1 MKLSCY
7 IVDDE
12 THAIEVLVDHIANI
26 KDLSLLGYNSNP
38 VTALH
43 EVNEKHPDVLFLDI
57 DMPNLN
63 GIEFSKLIKPDI
75 RVIFTTASPNFAL
88 DAFEISAF
96 DYLLKPI
103 SYSRFQRAINK
114 LNQFI
119 SINDNRDARSAEKE
133 DFFYIK
139 CENKGKMVKINY
151 DDIMYVESNSN
162 YVIISTKDT
171 KYNTYLT
178 LKEIKER
185 LPDTSFFRIH
195 KSFVIN
201 HTKINYIDGNQVV
214 LTDKSV
220 LQLGNTYREAFF
232 DLVNRHIIK
241 TSRQ

>member
-12 THAIEVLVDHIANI
+12 LHAIEVLAHHIEAI
-26 KDLSLLGYNSNP
+26 KELQLLGYNTNP
-38 VTALH
+38 IAGLR

-57 DMPNLN
+57 DMPNLD
-63 GIEFSKLIKPDI
+63 GIEFRKLIAPDI
-75 RVIFTTASPNFAL
+75 RVIFTTASPDHAL
-88 DAFEISAF
+88 DAFEIAAF

-114 LNQFI
+114 LNQFV
-119 SINDNRDARSAEKE
+119 SVNDHPEIKSKDN
-133 DFFYIK
+133 FFYIK
-139 CENKGKMVKINY
+139 CENKGKMVKINFE
-151 DDIMYVESNSN
+151 DIMYIESNSN
-162 YVIISTKDT
+162 YVIVSTKET

-178 LKEIKER
+178 LKEIKAR
-185 LPDTSFFRIH
+185 LPDDYFFRIH

-201 HTKINYIDGNQVV
+201 HTQINYIDGNQIV

-220 LQLGNTYREAFF
+220 LQLGNTYRDAFF

-241 TSRQ
+241 TSR

>member
-12 THAIEVLVDHIANI
+12 LHAIEVLASHIEAI
-26 KDLSLLGYNSNP
+26 SDLQLLGYNTNSIA
-38 VTALH
+38 ALR
-43 EVNEKHPDVLFLDI
+43 EVNEKHPDVVFLDI
-57 DMPNLN
+57 DMPNLD
-63 GIEFSKLIKPDI
+63 GIEFKKLIPPDI
-75 RVIFTTASPNFAL
+75 RVIFTTGSTDYAL

-96 DYLLKPI
+96 DYLLKPV

-114 LNQFI
+114 LNQFV
-119 SINDNRDARSAEKE
+119 SIKDQQQVKPKE

-139 CENKGKMVKINY
+139 CENKGKMVKVNFE
-151 DDIMYVESNSN
+151 DIMYVESNSN
-162 YVIISTKDT
+162 YVIVSTTET

-178 LKEIKER
+178 LKEIKAR
-185 LPDTSFFRIH
+185 LPDNSFFRIH

-232 DLVNRHIIK
+232 DLVNQHIIK
-241 TSRQ
+241 TSR

>member
-12 THAIEVLVDHIANI
+12 LHAIEVLASHIEAI
-26 KDLSLLGYNSNP
+26 SDLQLLGYNTNSI
-38 VTALH
+38 TALR
-43 EVNEKHPDVLFLDI
+43 EVNEKHPDVVFLDI
-57 DMPNLN
+57 DMPNLD
-63 GIEFSKLIKPDI
+63 GIEFKKLIPQNI
-75 RVIFTTASPNFAL
+75 RVIFTTGSTDYAL

-114 LNQFI
+114 LNQFV
-119 SINDNRDARSAEKE
+119 SINDQQTIKPKE

-139 CENKGKMVKINY
+139 CENKGKMVKVNFE
-151 DDIMYVESNSN
+151 DIMYVESNSN
-162 YVIISTKDT
+162 YVIVSTTET

-178 LKEIKER
+178 LKEIKAR
-185 LPDTSFFRIH
+185 LPDNSFFRIH

-232 DLVNRHIIK
+232 DLVNQHIIK
-241 TSRQ
+241 TSR

>member
-1 MKLSCY
+1 MRLSCY

-12 THAIEVLVDHIANI
+12 LHAIEVLVDHIGSIN
-26 KDLSLLGYNSNP
+26 DFQLLGYSTNP
-38 VTALH
+38 VAGLH
-43 EVNEKHPDVLFLDI
+43 EVNTKKPDVLFLDI
-57 DMPNLN
+57 DMPNLD
-63 GIEFSKLIKPDI
+63 GIEFRKLIKQDI
-75 RVIFTTASPNFAL
+75 RVIFTTASPDFAL
-88 DAFEISAF
+88 DAFEVSAF

-103 SYSRFQRAINK
+103 SYSRFQRAVNK
-114 LNQFI
+114 LNQFV
-119 SINDNRDARSAEKE
+119 SVNDQPEIKLKD
-133 DFFYIK
+133 DFFFIK
-139 CENKGKMVKINY
+139 CENKGKVVKVNF

-162 YVIISTKDT
+162 YVIVSTKDT

-178 LKEIKER
+178 LKEIKAR
-185 LPDTSFFRIH
+185 LPDNSFFRIH

-241 TSRQ
+241 TSR

>member
-12 THAIEVLVDHIANI
+12 LHAIEVLASHIEAI
-26 KDLSLLGYNSNP
+26 SDLQLLGYNTNSIA
-38 VTALH
+38 ALR
-43 EVNEKHPDVLFLDI
+43 EVNEKRPDVVFLDI
-57 DMPNLN
+57 DMPNLD
-63 GIEFSKLIKPDI
+63 GIEFKKLIHPDI
-75 RVIFTTASPNFAL
+75 RVVFTTGSTDYAL

-114 LNQFI
+114 LNQFV
-119 SINDNRDARSAEKE
+119 SINDQQQLKPKE

-139 CENKGKMVKINY
+139 CENKGKMVKVNF

-162 YVIISTKDT
+162 YVIVSTTET

-178 LKEIKER
+178 LKEIKAR
-185 LPDTSFFRIH
+185 LPDNSFFRIH

-232 DLVNRHIIK
+232 DLVNQHIIK
-241 TSRQ
+241 TSR

>member
-12 THAIEVLVDHIANI
+12 LHAIEVLASHIEAI
-26 KDLSLLGYNSNP
+26 SDLQLLGFNTNSI
-38 VTALH
+38 TALR
-43 EVNEKHPDVLFLDI
+43 EVNEKHPDVVFLDI
-57 DMPNLN
+57 DMPNLD
-63 GIEFSKLIKPDI
+63 GIEFKKLIPADI
-75 RVIFTTASPNFAL
+75 RVIFTTGSTDYAL

-119 SINDNRDARSAEKE
+119 SVNDQPAIKAKD

-139 CENKGKMVKINY
+139 CENKGKMVKVNFE
-151 DDIMYVESNSN
+151 DIMYVESNSN
-162 YVIISTKDT
+162 YVIVSTTDT

-178 LKEIKER
+178 LKEIKAR
-185 LPDTSFFRIH
+185 LPDNSFFRIH

-201 HTKINYIDGNQVV
+201 HTKINYIDGNQIV

-232 DLVNRHIIK
+232 DLVNQHIIK
-241 TSRQ
+241 TSR